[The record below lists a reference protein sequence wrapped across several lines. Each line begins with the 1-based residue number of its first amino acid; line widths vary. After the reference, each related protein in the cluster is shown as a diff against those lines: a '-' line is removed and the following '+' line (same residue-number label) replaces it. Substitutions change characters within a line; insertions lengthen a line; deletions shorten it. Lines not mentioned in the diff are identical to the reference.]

1 MTSRMT
7 SEYVERLEPEERKQ
21 YLSKLTLK
29 SGEQLP
35 DPLALECGWNDNISN
50 LPDLSWRDV
59 TEYLLD
65 SPSVYTKESI
75 KAYKSLE
82 AYNYFTCGHVQDC
95 FHHNI
100 SKESEFCYIKS
111 EVLPSQ
117 RQGQKTTLYK
127 AWVCLH
133 EKDGWILTG
142 NCTCMA
148 GLGSACSHIAALLF
162 KLEAAVHY
170 NLNEQ
175 TASTSQLCAWKTSRK
190 CVTPAPLSA
199 INFSRPKK
207 QSLPPATKKK
217 VPNKHF
223 SCYDPA
229 SGSDPIKR
237 DDFDALYHAYPKAAV
252 FTSLPSDEFYKSGPK
267 KRISINLKNDSETD
281 TDCEKETNRIP
292 EPLTSLFDPT
302 AINMTD
308 EELIEHGKKLYNKYC
323 YTNYQKMYE
332 NLCEATSEQASNKI
346 WMIHRAGRIT
356 ASTCYKVSRMQDS
369 KSLLES
375 VMQYKPPFTSKYT
388 EYGKAMEPE
397 ACRSFFLE
405 ESKNHENFTIYQS
418 GLVIDADFPCL
429 GASPDGIVTC
439 SCHGTG
445 VLEIKCPYKYK
456 DGLIGWSNAKD
467 FPIDETLLV
476 KQNHMYYYQIQLQM
490 ELCQVEFGYFYVY
503 ANGGGILSMI
513 KLIIAHDSFKANWDQ
528 CSGEELSQ
536 FFLPQ
541 LLSPK
546 VYEALDDLEE
556 ETEEQKDEDYEENDS
571 QTQMNDKENLIY
583 TGSEKANITVFLE

>member
-1 MTSRMT
+1 MENLQKMCDTCTIVCNQFFKTKKGIVATS
-7 SEYVERLEPEERKQ
+7 YQ
-21 YLSKLTLK
+21 
-29 SGEQLP
+29 
-35 DPLALECGWNDNISN
+35 
-50 LPDLSWRDV
+50 
-59 TEYLLD
+59 
-65 SPSVYTKESI
+65 
-75 KAYKSLE
+75 
-82 AYNYFTCGHVQDC
+82 
-95 FHHNI
+95 
-100 SKESEFCYIKS
+100 
-111 EVLPSQ
+111 
-117 RQGQKTTLYK
+117 
-127 AWVCLH
+127 
-133 EKDGWILTG
+133 
-142 NCTCMA
+142 
-148 GLGSACSHIAALLF
+148 
-162 KLEAAVHY
+162 
-170 NLNEQ
+170 
-175 TASTSQLCAWKTSRK
+175 
-190 CVTPAPLSA
+190 
-199 INFSRPKK
+199 
-207 QSLPPATKKK
+207 KK

-281 TDCEKETNRIP
+281 TDCEKETNRMP

-503 ANGGGILSMI
+503 ANGGGILSMVGRNEPFI
-513 KLIIAHDSFKANWDQ
+513 K
-528 CSGEELSQ
+528 ELKQ
-536 FFLPQ
+536 TLEAKFFEHFLPEIVSRKLDPNTVNDRGLFCDCRRPEFGQ
-541 LLSPK
+541 MIFCENESCKFKWFHYSCVNILRAPK
-546 VYEALDDLEE
+546 GKWFCKYCKNRDQQIVN
-556 ETEEQKDEDYEENDS
+556 K
-571 QTQMNDKENLIY
+571 I
-583 TGSEKANITVFLE
+583 

>member
-1 MTSRMT
+1 MA

-35 DPLALECGWNDNISN
+35 DPFALECGWNDDISN
-50 LPDLSWRDV
+50 LPDLSWREV

-65 SPSVYTKESI
+65 TPSVYTKESI
-75 KAYKSLE
+75 KSLE
-82 AYNYFTCGHVQDC
+82 VYNYFTCGHVQDC

-100 SKESEFCYIKS
+100 SKESEFCCIKS

-127 AWVCLH
+127 AWTKKAIV
-133 EKDGWILTG
+133 
-142 NCTCMA
+142 A
-148 GLGSACSHIAALLF
+148 
-162 KLEAAVHY
+162 
-170 NLNEQ
+170 
-175 TASTSQLCAWKTSRK
+175 TSYQ
-190 CVTPAPLSA
+190 
-199 INFSRPKK
+199 
-207 QSLPPATKKK
+207 KK

-267 KRISINLKNDSETD
+267 KSTRKVPRISINLKNDSETD

-323 YTNYQKMYE
+323 YTNYQKMCE

-429 GASPDGIVTC
+429 GASPDGVVTC

-445 VLEIKCPYKYK
+445 ILEIKCPYKYK
-456 DGLIGWSNAKD
+456 DGLIGWSNARD

-503 ANGGGILSMI
+503 ANGGGILSM
-513 KLIIAHDSFKANWDQ
+513 
-528 CSGEELSQ
+528 
-536 FFLPQ
+536 
-541 LLSPK
+541 
-546 VYEALDDLEE
+546 V
-556 ETEEQKDEDYEENDS
+556 
-571 QTQMNDKENLIY
+571 
-583 TGSEKANITVFLE
+583 VF